1 MGIFMRRRRRRRG
14 EVAETATEI
23 GGDAAMELLA
33 PGLARAAVGG
43 IRGVISGIANLLT

>member
-1 MGIFMRRRRRRRG
+1 MGIFRRRRRRRRG
-14 EVAETATEI
+14 EVAEPATEI

-43 IRGVISGIANLLT
+43 IRGVISGIVNLLN